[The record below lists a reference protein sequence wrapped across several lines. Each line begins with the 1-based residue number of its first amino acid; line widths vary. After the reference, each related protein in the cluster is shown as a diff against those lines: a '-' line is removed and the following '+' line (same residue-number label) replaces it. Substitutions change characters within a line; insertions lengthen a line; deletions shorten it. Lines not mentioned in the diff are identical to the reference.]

1 MRQMENKS
9 QNNRTSYLKEKKQI
23 CYNNNANYD

>member
-23 CYNNNANYD
+23 CYNNNVNND